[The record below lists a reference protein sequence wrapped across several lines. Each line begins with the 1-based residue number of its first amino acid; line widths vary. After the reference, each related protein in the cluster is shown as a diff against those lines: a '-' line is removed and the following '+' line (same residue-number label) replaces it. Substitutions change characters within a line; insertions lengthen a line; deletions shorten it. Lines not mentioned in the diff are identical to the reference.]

1 MAIGKVNAYA
11 TVEGPKVDF
20 GDIALNAQKIQ
31 QADLERMKDMIPKK
45 EKNDFKI
52 NNIEGGYTKTG
63 NGGYDQSMT
72 NLVNKLTER
81 NLLINKEAESIGRYT
96 PELAAEQQKIQNTL
110 KGLDIVAKKF
120 TEDATGFAKDS
131 KEGKFSSVD
140 KSRFDIFEDIAQK
153 RNVEIDEDED
163 GDILFRVRATDKD
176 GKYLLDSS
184 GNPVYKKFN
193 DRGVERDSITKYEL
207 ENGSLFGNTIK
218 ELDRTKTI
226 GEIQN
231 NLKLRTSVVDAN
243 GTLTRTRTFLNDDD
257 EGYVNNAVNG
267 VLSNYDNLAS
277 YLYSLDREKY
287 STPKTLE
294 QYVKDGDV
302 EVARKAMKDG
312 VLAGLGFENKEDRVK
327 PPVTNINLG
336 KEDKTN
342 YVSPIASEKIVTY
355 RKGGKVK
362 GERATGY
369 MLSVNQNDDNIFVGS
384 QKAQL
389 EGVGYDNQSKR
400 FYISYYAKVGENK
413 KVNGGSESTSVSE
426 TRYLPL
432 NGKGAKVSV
441 ANTIIPKLSFQ
452 DENGNVRKYK
462 DVSEIIQAIKR
473 ADPNGKYFG
482 GISNKKTNKTNDP
495 LGIR

>member
-31 QADLERMKDMIPKK
+31 QTDLERMKDMIPKK

-52 NNIEGGYTKTG
+52 NNIEGGFTKTG

-72 NLVNKLTER
+72 SLVNRLTEKNLV
-81 NLLINKEAESIGRYT
+81 INKQAESMGRYT
-96 PELAAEQQKIQNTL
+96 PELVAEQQKIQNTL
-110 KGLDIVAKKF
+110 KGLDVVAKKF

-131 KEGKFSSVD
+131 KDGKFSSID

-153 RNVEIDEDED
+153 RNLEVDEDED

-243 GTLTRTRTFLNDDD
+243 GTLTRTRTFLTDDD
-257 EGYVNNAVNG
+257 KGYVDNAVNG
-267 VLSNYDNLAS
+267 VLSNYDNLSS

-287 STPKTLE
+287 STPKTME
-294 QYVKDGDV
+294 QYKKDGDI
-302 EVARKAMKDG
+302 EVAKKAMKDG
-312 VLAGLGFENKEDRVK
+312 VLAGLGFQNKEDRVK
-327 PPVTNINLG
+327 PAVTNIHLGDKKPSALPEIAKKAYTQVWRTSKGVQRSDISPSTVFSINRGSSVKALGETAAANVIG
-336 KEDKTN
+336 KEN
-342 YVSPIASEKIVTY
+342 
-355 RKGGKVK
+355 GGK
-362 GERATGY
+362 GRY
-369 MLSVNQNDDNIFVGS
+369 FVQIRPIQS
-384 QKAQL
+384 
-389 EGVGYDNQSKR
+389 QSKNEGGTTKSIKKSGEKE
-400 FYISYYAKVGENK
+400 FLFFDTDADDANDVLSYIINPSTGDYFQNTEEAKGYINSMMPRRTSSVRKENK
-413 KVNGGSESTSVSE
+413 KLTVAE
-426 TRYLPL
+426 RMRLAA
-432 NGKGAKVSV
+432 GK
-441 ANTIIPKLSFQ
+441 
-452 DENGNVRKYK
+452 
-462 DVSEIIQAIKR
+462 
-473 ADPNGKYFG
+473 
-482 GISNKKTNKTNDP
+482 
-495 LGIR
+495 